1 MLGRRLTAHSA
12 AALRLLWA
20 SAAISTVSAVS
31 VATGLKLRTGEASSD
46 AAAAKAAL
54 HTLRDSQA

>member
-20 SAAISTVSAVS
+20 SAAVSAGF
-31 VATGLKLRTGEASSD
+31 VATGVWLRTGEASSD

-54 HTLRDSQA
+54 HALRDSQA